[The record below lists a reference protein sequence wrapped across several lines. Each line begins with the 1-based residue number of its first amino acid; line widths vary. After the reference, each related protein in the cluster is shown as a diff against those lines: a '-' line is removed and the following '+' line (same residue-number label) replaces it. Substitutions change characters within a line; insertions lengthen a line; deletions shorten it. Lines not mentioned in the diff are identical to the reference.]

1 MFEVGFTEI
10 ILIFG
15 IALLVL
21 GPARLPKLAAD
32 LGRWAGRA
40 RSMAR
45 QLRSQLEQETQFD
58 PLADT
63 KPAAPAQS
71 NTIHTPASTPA
82 PNAAPAASSNTA
94 QVPSAD
100 TLTDPSDADSRA
112 APAQLAAATPPA
124 RSAPAETIADEPKP
138 G

>member
-63 KPAAPAQS
+63 APAASGQS
-71 NTIHTPASTPA
+71 NTIHAPA
-82 PNAAPAASSNTA
+82 PARGPPPPAPG
-94 QVPSAD
+94 
-100 TLTDPSDADSRA
+100 ADS
-112 APAQLAAATPPA
+112 APHRHARRGNATRPLLTG
-124 RSAPAETIADEPKP
+124 RDDR
-138 G
+138 

>member
-32 LGRWAGRA
+32 VGRWAGRA
-40 RSMAR
+40 RAMAR
-45 QLRSQLEQETQFD
+45 QLRTQLEQETQFD

-63 KPAAPAQS
+63 KPAASAQSHTIHSPAQ
-71 NTIHTPASTPA
+71 NT
-82 PNAAPAASSNTA
+82 APATSPNTSSCT
-94 QVPSAD
+94 
-100 TLTDPSDADSRA
+100 SDDEARA
-112 APAQLAAATPPA
+112 APAQLAAATPDA
-124 RSAPAETIADEPKP
+124 HSSPAETSADEPKP